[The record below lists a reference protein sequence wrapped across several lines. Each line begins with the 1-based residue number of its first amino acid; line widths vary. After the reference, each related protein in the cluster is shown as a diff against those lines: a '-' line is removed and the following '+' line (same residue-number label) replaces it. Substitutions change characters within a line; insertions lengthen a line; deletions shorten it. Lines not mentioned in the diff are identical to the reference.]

1 MIPKRLYIEGFLS
14 YRQAVEVNL
23 EDVSLACISGSNGA
37 GKSSLLDAITWA
49 LFGKARSRD
58 DALINST
65 SDRAMVQFVFEFEKD
80 IYRVARIKPR
90 NKTTVLEFWVLD
102 SKNREWTPLT
112 RATLTA
118 TEQTI
123 RSVLRMDFETFVNAS
138 FFLQGGADRFA
149 QQNPAERKKI
159 LSSILGLE
167 IWEEYRERVAE
178 TRKETEAQEKSLARE
193 LAEIEQELKE
203 EPVYRRMLEDAQK
216 TLKTLTK
223 EREAMEKEF
232 HALERLKAALDEQ
245 QRLLEVLR
253 KQEADIAARIENLNR
268 TLLQQEERKAQLE
281 GRLAEAEMVDQRNEE
296 YQQARRELERW
307 EKLAAEYLRLEQQ
320 RSAPLQQIAAER
332 AGLERE
338 KSTLEQQ
345 AQKMSRNVL
354 RQQEL
359 EALIHEVQGNC
370 NHLQDS
376 LQSRGEL
383 EAEISV
389 LQDEMAQLKAEN
401 DQRYQLMTELK
412 DRIDRLSHTSGAMC
426 PLCGQPLG
434 EEERLTL
441 VASLEQQG
449 KQLAEAYRAAQASQK
464 ECQERAQKVQTAL
477 KELDRM
483 ESEWQRLMR
492 QIEVYT
498 SERTRLQDELNL
510 WQSEGAL
517 RLQEVTRLLAE
528 ESFAEEARALLAQLD
543 AQVNALQYNPH
554 LHEEC
559 RRRVESLAW
568 VENALQ
574 EVQTARAEL
583 EPLKRQIEDTRKQL
597 ATEQQKRQEHLEE
610 LRRAEEKFKADK
622 ALLPDLDAFEQ
633 NLRLKQ
639 LEENQQREE
648 VARAR
653 QWVQTLEQ
661 LKGRKQEKEARRKEL
676 LLRLQ
681 RLSLLER
688 ACGKDGVPALLIEQ
702 ALPQIEE
709 HANQLLERLSDG
721 MMSVRFNT
729 QRALK
734 TREEHKETLDIII
747 SDSVGERPYE
757 MFSGGEAFRINFAI
771 RLALSR
777 VLAHRSGARL
787 QTLFI
792 DEGFGSQDAEG
803 RQRLIEAINQI
814 RDEFECILVITHLE
828 DMKDAFPARIEV
840 EKTLNGSQV
849 RVIQ

>member
-1 MIPKRLYIEGFLS
+1 
-14 YRQAVEVNL
+14 
-23 EDVSLACISGSNGA
+23 
-37 GKSSLLDAITWA
+37 
-49 LFGKARSRD
+49 
-58 DALINST
+58 
-65 SDRAMVQFVFEFEKD
+65 
-80 IYRVARIKPR
+80 
-90 NKTTVLEFWVLD
+90 VLEFWVLD

-123 RSVLRMDFETFVNAS
+123 RNILRMDFETFVNAS

-167 IWEEYRERVAE
+167 IWEEYRERVAAIRRD
-178 TRKETEAQEKSLARE
+178 TDAQEKSLARE
-193 LAEIEQELKE
+193 LAEIELELKE
-203 EPVYRRMLEDAQK
+203 EPARKQMLEEAQK
-216 TLKTLTK
+216 KLRALTK
-223 EREAMEKEF
+223 EREALEKEF
-232 HALERLKAALDEQ
+232 HTLERLKTALDEQ
-245 QRLLEVLR
+245 KHLLDVLR
-253 KQEADIAARIENLNR
+253 KQDVDIVGRIERLKR
-268 TLLQQEERKAQLE
+268 TLIEQEERKARLE
-281 GRLAEAEMVDQRNEE
+281 ARLSEAETVDQRNEE

-320 RSAPLQQIAAER
+320 RAVPLQQIAAAR
-332 AGLERE
+332 AGLEQE
-338 KSTLEQQ
+338 KSLLEQQ
-345 AQKMSRNVL
+345 AQKMTRNAL

-359 EALIHEVQGNC
+359 EALIQEAQEKC
-370 NHLQDS
+370 RILEDRIQT
-376 LQSRGEL
+376 RPEL
-383 EAEISV
+383 EAQISA

-401 DQRYQLMTELK
+401 DQRRQQMNEIK
-412 DRIDRLSHTSGAMC
+412 DRIERLSHTSGAVC

-434 EEERLTL
+434 EEERRNL

-449 KQLAEAYRAAQASQK
+449 KQLADAYRAAQASQK
-464 ECQERAQKVQTAL
+464 QCQERALEVQTAL
-477 KELDRM
+477 KELDRI
-483 ESEWQRLMR
+483 ESEWQTLKR
-492 QIEVYT
+492 QIEVHT
-498 SERTRLQDELNL
+498 AERTRLQDERNL

-528 ESFAEEARALLAQLD
+528 ESFAVEARALLAQLD
-543 AQVNALQYNPH
+543 ARVNALQYNPQ

-559 RRRVESLAW
+559 RIRGQNLAW

-583 EPLKRQIEDTRKQL
+583 EPLNRQIEETRQQL
-597 ATEQQKRQEHLEE
+597 ALEQQKRDEHLRD
-610 LRRAEEKFKADK
+610 LRRAEEKVQADM
-622 ALLPDLDAFEQ
+622 ALLPDLDEFEN
-633 NLRLKQ
+633 NLRKKQ

-661 LKGRKQEKEARRKEL
+661 LKGRKQEKEAHRKEL

-709 HANQLLERLSDG
+709 HANQLLERLSNG
-721 MMSVRFNT
+721 MMLVRFST

-734 TREEHKETLDIII
+734 TRDEQKETLDIII

-792 DEGFGSQDAEG
+792 DEGFGSQDLDG

-814 RDEFECILVITHLE
+814 RNEFECILVITHLE
-828 DMKDAFPARIEV
+828 DMKDVFPARIEV
-840 EKTLNGSQV
+840 EKTLSGSQV

>member
-65 SDRAMVQFVFEFEKD
+65 SDKAVVQFVFEFEKD
-80 IYRVARIKPR
+80 TYRVVRIKPR
-90 NKTTVLEFWVLD
+90 NKSTVLEFWVLD

-167 IWEEYRERVAE
+167 IWEEYRERVAVRRRD
-178 TRKETEAQEKSLARE
+178 TDAQEKSLTRE

-203 EPVYRRMLEDAQK
+203 EPARKQMLKEAQEK
-216 TLKTLTK
+216 LKSLTK
-223 EREAMEKEF
+223 EREALEKEF
-232 HALERLKAALDEQ
+232 HTLERLKTALDEQ
-245 QRLLEVLR
+245 KHLLDVLR
-253 KQEADIAARIENLNR
+253 KQDADIVGRIERLKR
-268 TLLQQEERKAQLE
+268 TLIEQEERKARLE
-281 GRLAEAEMVDQRNEE
+281 ARLSEAETVDQRNEE

-320 RSAPLQQIAAER
+320 RAVPLQQIAAAR
-332 AGLERE
+332 AGLEQE
-338 KSTLEQQ
+338 KSLLEQQ
-345 AQKMSRNVL
+345 AQKMTRNAL

-359 EALIHEVQGNC
+359 EALIQEAQEKCRILEDRV
-370 NHLQDS
+370 
-376 LQSRGEL
+376 QSRPEL
-383 EAEISV
+383 EAQIGA

-401 DQRYQLMTELK
+401 DQRRQQMNEIK
-412 DRIDRLSHTSGAMC
+412 DRIERLSHTSGAVC

-434 EEERLTL
+434 EEDRRNL

-449 KQLAEAYRAAQASQK
+449 KQLADAYRAAQASQK
-464 ECQERAQKVQTAL
+464 QCQERALEVQTAL
-477 KELDRM
+477 KELDRI
-483 ESEWQRLMR
+483 ESEWQTLKR
-492 QIEVYT
+492 QIEVHT
-498 SERTRLQDELNL
+498 AERTRLQDELNL

-528 ESFAEEARALLAQLD
+528 ESFAVEARALLAQLD
-543 AQVNALQYNPH
+543 ARVNALQYNPQ

-559 RRRVESLAW
+559 RIRVQSLAW

-583 EPLKRQIEDTRKQL
+583 EPLNRQIEETRQQL
-597 ATEQQKRQEHLEE
+597 ALEQQKREEHLRE
-610 LRRAEEKFKADK
+610 LRRAEEKVQSDM
-622 ALLPDLDAFEQ
+622 ALLPDLDEFESK
-633 NLRLKQ
+633 LRKKQ

-661 LKGRKQEKEARRKEL
+661 LKGRKQEKEAHRKEL

-709 HANQLLERLSDG
+709 HANQLLERLSNG
-721 MMSVRFNT
+721 MMLVRFST

-734 TREEHKETLDIII
+734 TRDEQKETLDIII

-792 DEGFGSQDAEG
+792 DEGFGSQDADG

-814 RDEFECILVITHLE
+814 RNEFECILVITHLE

-840 EKTLNGSQV
+840 EKTLSGSQV

>member
-23 EDVSLACISGSNGA
+23 EDVALACISGSNGA

-65 SDRAMVQFVFEFEKD
+65 SDKAVVQFVFEFEKD
-80 IYRVARIKPR
+80 TYRVVRIKPR
-90 NKTTVLEFWVLD
+90 NKSTVLEFWVLD

-167 IWEEYRERVAE
+167 IWEEYRERVAVRRRD
-178 TRKETEAQEKSLARE
+178 TDAQEKSLTRE

-203 EPVYRRMLEDAQK
+203 EPARKQMLKEAQEK
-216 TLKTLTK
+216 LKSLTK
-223 EREAMEKEF
+223 EREALEKEF
-232 HALERLKAALDEQ
+232 HTLERLKTALDEQ
-245 QRLLEVLR
+245 KHLLDVLR
-253 KQEADIAARIENLNR
+253 KQDADIVGRIERLKR
-268 TLLQQEERKAQLE
+268 TLIEQEERKARLE
-281 GRLAEAEMVDQRNEE
+281 ARLSEAETVDQRNEE

-320 RSAPLQQIAAER
+320 RAVPLQQIAAAR
-332 AGLERE
+332 AGLEQE
-338 KSTLEQQ
+338 KSLLEQQ
-345 AQKMSRNVL
+345 AQKMTRNAL

-359 EALIHEVQGNC
+359 EALIQEAQEKCRILEDRV
-370 NHLQDS
+370 
-376 LQSRGEL
+376 QSRPEL
-383 EAEISV
+383 EAQIGA

-401 DQRYQLMTELK
+401 DQRRQQMNEIK
-412 DRIDRLSHTSGAMC
+412 DRIERLSHTSGAVC

-434 EEERLTL
+434 EEDRRNL

-449 KQLAEAYRAAQASQK
+449 KQLADAYRAAQASQK
-464 ECQERAQKVQTAL
+464 QCQERALEVQTAL
-477 KELDRM
+477 KELDRI
-483 ESEWQRLMR
+483 ESEWQTLKR
-492 QIEVYT
+492 QIEVHT
-498 SERTRLQDELNL
+498 AERTRLQDELNL

-528 ESFAEEARALLAQLD
+528 ESFAVEARALLAQLD
-543 AQVNALQYNPH
+543 ARVNALQYNPQ

-559 RRRVESLAW
+559 RIRVQSLAW

-583 EPLKRQIEDTRKQL
+583 EPLNRQIEETRQQL
-597 ATEQQKRQEHLEE
+597 ALEQQKREEHLRE
-610 LRRAEEKFKADK
+610 LRRAEEKVQSDM
-622 ALLPDLDAFEQ
+622 ALLPDLDEFESK
-633 NLRLKQ
+633 LRKKQ

-661 LKGRKQEKEARRKEL
+661 LKGRKQEKEAHRKEL

-709 HANQLLERLSDG
+709 HANQLLERLSNG
-721 MMSVRFNT
+721 MMLVRFST

-734 TREEHKETLDIII
+734 TRDEQKETLDIII
-747 SDSVGERPYE
+747 SDSAGERPYE

-792 DEGFGSQDAEG
+792 DEGFGSQDADG

-814 RDEFECILVITHLE
+814 RNEFECILVITHLE

-840 EKTLNGSQV
+840 EKTLSGSQV

>member
-65 SDRAMVQFVFEFEKD
+65 SDKAVVQFVFEFEKD
-80 IYRVARIKPR
+80 TYRVVRIKPR
-90 NKTTVLEFWVLD
+90 NKSTVLEFWVLD

-167 IWEEYRERVAE
+167 IWEEYRERVAV
-178 TRKETEAQEKSLARE
+178 RRRDSDAQEKSLTRE

-203 EPVYRRMLEDAQK
+203 EPARKQMLKEAQEK
-216 TLKTLTK
+216 LKSLTK
-223 EREAMEKEF
+223 EREALEKEF
-232 HALERLKAALDEQ
+232 HTLERLKTALDEQ
-245 QRLLEVLR
+245 KHLLDVLR
-253 KQEADIAARIENLNR
+253 KQDADIVGRIERLKR
-268 TLLQQEERKAQLE
+268 TLIEQEERKARLE
-281 GRLAEAEMVDQRNEE
+281 ARLSEAETVDQRNEE

-320 RSAPLQQIAAER
+320 RAVPLQQIAAAR
-332 AGLERE
+332 AGLEQE
-338 KSTLEQQ
+338 KSLLEQQ
-345 AQKMSRNVL
+345 AQKMTRNAL

-359 EALIHEVQGNC
+359 EALIQEAQEKCRILEDRV
-370 NHLQDS
+370 
-376 LQSRGEL
+376 QSRPEL
-383 EAEISV
+383 EAQIGA

-401 DQRYQLMTELK
+401 DQRRQQMNEIK
-412 DRIDRLSHTSGAMC
+412 DRIERLSHTSGAVC

-434 EEERLTL
+434 EEDRRNL

-449 KQLAEAYRAAQASQK
+449 KQLADAYRAAQASQK
-464 ECQERAQKVQTAL
+464 QCQERALEVQTAL
-477 KELDRM
+477 KELDRI
-483 ESEWQRLMR
+483 ESEWQTLKR
-492 QIEVYT
+492 QIEVHT
-498 SERTRLQDELNL
+498 AERTRLQDELNL

-528 ESFAEEARALLAQLD
+528 ESFAVEARALLAQLD
-543 AQVNALQYNPH
+543 ARVNALQYNPQ

-559 RRRVESLAW
+559 RIRVQSLAW

-583 EPLKRQIEDTRKQL
+583 EPLNRQIEETRQQL
-597 ATEQQKRQEHLEE
+597 ALEQQKREEHLRE
-610 LRRAEEKFKADK
+610 LRRAEEKVQSDM
-622 ALLPDLDAFEQ
+622 ALLPDLDEFESK
-633 NLRLKQ
+633 LRKKQ

-661 LKGRKQEKEARRKEL
+661 LKGRKQEKEAHRKEL

-709 HANQLLERLSDG
+709 HANQLLERLSNG
-721 MMSVRFNT
+721 MMLVRFST

-734 TREEHKETLDIII
+734 TRDEQKETLDIII

-792 DEGFGSQDAEG
+792 DEGFGSQDADG

-814 RDEFECILVITHLE
+814 RNEFECILVITHLE

-840 EKTLNGSQV
+840 EKTLSGSQV

>member
-58 DALINST
+58 DALINNT
-65 SDRAMVQFVFEFEKD
+65 SDKAVVQFVFEFEKD
-80 IYRVARIKPR
+80 TYRVVRIKPR
-90 NKTTVLEFWVLD
+90 NKSTVLEFWVLD

-123 RSVLRMDFETFVNAS
+123 RNILRMDFETFVNAS

-178 TRKETEAQEKSLARE
+178 RRRDTDAQEKSLARE
-193 LAEIEQELKE
+193 LAEIELELKE
-203 EPVYRRMLEDAQK
+203 EPARKQMLEEAQK
-216 TLKTLTK
+216 KLRALTK
-223 EREAMEKEF
+223 EREALEKEF
-232 HALERLKAALDEQ
+232 HTLERLKTALDEQ
-245 QRLLEVLR
+245 KHLLDVLR
-253 KQEADIAARIENLNR
+253 KQDVDIVGRIERLKR
-268 TLLQQEERKAQLE
+268 TLIEQEERKARLE
-281 GRLAEAEMVDQRNEE
+281 ARLSEAETVDQRNEE

-320 RSAPLQQIAAER
+320 RAVPLQQIAAAR
-332 AGLERE
+332 AGLEQE
-338 KSTLEQQ
+338 KSLLEQQ
-345 AQKMSRNVL
+345 AQKITRNAL

-359 EALIHEVQGNC
+359 EALIQEAQEKC
-370 NHLQDS
+370 RILEDRI
-376 LQSRGEL
+376 QSRPEL
-383 EAEISV
+383 EAQISA

-401 DQRYQLMTELK
+401 DQRRQQMNEIK
-412 DRIDRLSHTSGAMC
+412 DRIERLSHTSGAVC

-434 EEERLTL
+434 EEERRNL

-449 KQLAEAYRAAQASQK
+449 KQLADAYRAAQASQK
-464 ECQERAQKVQTAL
+464 QCQERALEVQTAL
-477 KELDRM
+477 KELDRI
-483 ESEWQRLMR
+483 ESEWQTLKR
-492 QIEVYT
+492 QIEVHT
-498 SERTRLQDELNL
+498 AERTRLQDERNL

-528 ESFAEEARALLAQLD
+528 ESFAVEARALLAQLD
-543 AQVNALQYNPH
+543 ARVNALQYNPQ

-559 RRRVESLAW
+559 RIRVQNLAW

-583 EPLKRQIEDTRKQL
+583 EPLNRQIEETRQQL
-597 ATEQQKRQEHLEE
+597 IQEQQKREEHLRD
-610 LRRAEEKFKADK
+610 LRRAEEKVQADM
-622 ALLPDLDAFEQ
+622 ALLPDLDEFEN
-633 NLRLKQ
+633 NLRKKQ

-661 LKGRKQEKEARRKEL
+661 LKGRKQEKEAHRKEL

-709 HANQLLERLSDG
+709 HANQLLERLSNG
-721 MMSVRFNT
+721 MMLVRFST

-734 TREEHKETLDIII
+734 TRDEQKETLDIII

-792 DEGFGSQDAEG
+792 DEGFGSQDSDG

-814 RDEFECILVITHLE
+814 RNEFECILVITHLE
-828 DMKDAFPARIEV
+828 DMKDVFPARIEV
-840 EKTLNGSQV
+840 EKTLSGSQV